1 MDLEVKTRVIKRN
14 GEEVDF
20 QLEKIVNAIKK
31 ANEEVENIHRM
42 NDFQIIAIAEKI
54 AQQAEEFTHAV
65 NVEDIQDMVET
76 GIMEMRGYEV
86 AQKYVRYRY
95 RRELKRKSNTTDN
108 GILALLDH
116 INEEVNQENSN
127 KNPVI
132 NSTQRDYMAGE
143 VSKDLSKRV
152 LLPEEIVRAHE
163 EGIIHFHD
171 TFIHYSLL
179 FQSTSYSFSTENLFI
194 ILSVVLKDMKYS

>member
-20 QLEKIVNAIKK
+20 RLEKIVNAIKK

-95 RRELKRKSNTTDN
+95 KRELTRKSNTTDN
-108 GILALLDH
+108 GILALIDH
-116 INEEVNQENSN
+116 MNEEVKQENSN

-143 VSKDLSKRV
+143 VSKDLTKRV
-152 LLPEEIVRAHE
+152 LLPKSSVHTKKES
-163 EGIIHFHD
+163 
-171 TFIHYSLL
+171 FIFMIWTILRRK
-179 FQSTSYSFSTENLFI
+179 STTVI
-194 ILSVVLKDMKYS
+194 